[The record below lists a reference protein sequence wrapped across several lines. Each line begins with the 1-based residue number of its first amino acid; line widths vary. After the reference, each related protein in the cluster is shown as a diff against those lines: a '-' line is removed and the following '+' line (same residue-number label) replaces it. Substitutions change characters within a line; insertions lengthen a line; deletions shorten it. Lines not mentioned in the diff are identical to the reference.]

1 MTSKQ
6 KQLDRIELA
15 SEGKL
20 INSPKGFL
28 TEENLIQKNSMGR
41 TIFQLLA
48 QKGLLKQIPERLI
61 TEKVLL
67 EKDSVGA
74 CGIHYLAKSGS
85 LDQLPTQFQTA
96 KYLGVKDYFGL
107 GIQDYEDYNKNIE
120 IYQKMQKNKKNNVGF
135 AEGKKNTQKDKNKA
149 TCYDYVMEF

>member
-6 KQLDRIELA
+6 KQLDIIELA
-15 SEGKL
+15 NEGKL
-20 INSPKGFL
+20 INSPEGFL

-48 QKGLLKQIPERLI
+48 QKSLLNQIPQRLI
-61 TEKVLL
+61 TERVLL
-67 EKDSVGA
+67 ERDSVGA

-85 LDQLPTQFQTA
+85 LNQLPTQFQTA
-96 KYLGVKDYFGL
+96 KYLNVKDYFGL
-107 GIQDYEDYNKNIE
+107 GVQDYEDYNKNIE
-120 IYQKMQKNKKNNVGF
+120 IYQRMQKTPKNKKS
-135 AEGKKNTQKDKNKA
+135 THKDKNKA